1 MNKIKLLSIMIFGLA
16 TFASIYI
23 FSLDISSVN
32 KTFLMIPILMGSLYA
47 GMMWK
52 YE

>member
-32 KTFLMIPILMGSLYA
+32 KTFLMIPILMASLYA
-47 GMMWK
+47 GMMWN